1 MGQISL
7 LDQCFL
13 LSGLVFTGP
22 SRAHVAVYPAEIS
35 TARELQFPTPPN
47 SPPFRP
53 FPFPL
58 LGSSTLLLAF
68 PPPSHPH
75 PIPHSAA
82 VRRLRRI
89 DPPSAR
95 REEHPTPPPSHG
107 STEADGGGGGG
118 SFEEAAGLA
127 AVAAGQVRY
136 SPLLRAP
143 VPGLLP
149 ERQAPEGRR
158 PLAASRAAAAAH
170 RGGAI
175 GGVAGGHQDSGAE
188 AGQVFS
194 WDGKYWSCAWS
205 DLECI
210 SWRLDRLLGLVVSCL
225 VRSS

>member
-1 MGQISL
+1 M
-7 LDQCFL
+7 
-13 LSGLVFTGP
+13 LS
-22 SRAHVAVYPAEIS
+22 
-35 TARELQFPTPPN
+35 
-47 SPPFRP
+47 PFRP
-53 FPFPL
+53 SFHRAVTGPRRSLPRRNLYRAGTPISNPAQFPSLSAIPLPL
-58 LGSSTLLLAF
+58 LGSSPLLLAF
-68 PPPSHPH
+68 PPPSLPN

-89 DPPSAR
+89 EPPSDR
-95 REEHPTPPPSHG
+95 KEENPSPQHSHG

-158 PLAASRAAAAAH
+158 PLAASRAAAASAATAAH